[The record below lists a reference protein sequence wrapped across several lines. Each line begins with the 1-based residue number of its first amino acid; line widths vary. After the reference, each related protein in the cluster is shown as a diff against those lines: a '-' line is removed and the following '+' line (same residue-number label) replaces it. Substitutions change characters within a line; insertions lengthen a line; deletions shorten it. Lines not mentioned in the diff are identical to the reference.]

1 VEPLVPAVEAQQN
14 DLGQDQAQAQAQEQA
29 MHGMENENEATA
41 RIKTFCPNIIKTL
54 ARPLLGEAETATG

>member
-1 VEPLVPAVEAQQN
+1 VPAVEAQQN

-29 MHGMENENEATA
+29 MHGMENEATA